1 MTQVHTSTTGPR
13 AHYRRATMLL
23 AFALAA
29 AVATGAAV
37 ALTWD
42 RPQWTLALLGV
53 VYAFV
58 AVLFAIERAA
68 GHLAAARP

>member
-13 AHYRRATMLL
+13 AHYRRTTMLL

-29 AVATGAAV
+29 AVAAGTAV
-37 ALTWD
+37 ALTWQ
-42 RPQWTLALLGV
+42 RPQWTLALLAL

-58 AVLFAIERAA
+58 AGLFAVERAA

>member
-1 MTQVHTSTTGPR
+1 MPKDHAHDAGPR
-13 AHYRRATMLL
+13 DHYRRAVVLL
-23 AFALAA
+23 AAALAA
-29 AVATGAAV
+29 AVAAGTAV

-58 AVLFAIERAA
+58 AGLFAIERAA